1 VTDARALND
10 PAHVRVQYENE
21 EGLAARKAAYR
32 DVTGPDPREAAFA
45 AVVESSP
52 TTVLEVG
59 CGEGELAER
68 LTRETSATV
77 VAIDQ
82 SERMVELT
90 RGRGVD
96 ARVADV
102 QDLPFADGAFEAV
115 LAGWM
120 LYHVP
125 DLDLGLGE
133 VARVLTPGGR
143 LVATTNATDH
153 LVELLSFG
161 GLERWSLPF
170 GAANGEE
177 QLRRHF
183 DDVERID
190 LPGTVTFKDIDAVRS
205 YFGSS
210 DRLAPA
216 LERLP
221 TSLDEP
227 LVARRSPV
235 LFVATKGG

>member
-1 VTDARALND
+1 MTDARALND
-10 PAHVRVQYENE
+10 PAHVRTQYENE
-21 EGLAARKAAYR
+21 AGLAARKAAYR

-52 TTVLEVG
+52 TTILEVG

-68 LTRETSATV
+68 LTRETAATV
-77 VAIDQ
+77 IAVDQ

-90 RGRGVD
+90 RARGVD

-102 QDLPFADGAFEAV
+102 KDLPFADRAFEAV

-120 LYHVP
+120 LYHVH
-125 DLDLGLGE
+125 DLDRAL
-133 VARVLTPGGR
+133 APNGR
-143 LVATTNATDH
+143 LVAATNATDH
-153 LVELLSFG
+153 LVELLALG
-161 GLERWSLPF
+161 GVERWSLPF
-170 GAANGEE
+170 SGENGED

-190 LPGTVTFKDIDAVRS
+190 LPGTVTFSDIEVVRS

-227 LVARRSPV
+227 LVTRRSPV
-235 LFVATKGG
+235 LFVATKRGG